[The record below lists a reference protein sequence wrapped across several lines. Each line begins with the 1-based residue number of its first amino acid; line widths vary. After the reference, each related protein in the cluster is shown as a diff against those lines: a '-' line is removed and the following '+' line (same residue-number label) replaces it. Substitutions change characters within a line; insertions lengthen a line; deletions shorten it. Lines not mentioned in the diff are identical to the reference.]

1 LAAVARVVTRR
12 ETAAV
17 VPEEDFFVLS
27 SLPPSRTQKR
37 LALAVVLALFVT
49 FLLAAG
55 PLSHIQTS
63 RVAAFV
69 PAYTTALVLSE
80 GITAFL
86 LFSQFAFFRTRALLV
101 ISSGYLFA
109 ALMAIAWF
117 LMFPGVFVPEGLIGG
132 IQGRAYIYL
141 FWHAGF
147 PIFVI
152 VYAFIKDADS
162 KKRYWNG
169 TARAGIVLSVI
180 LTVVV
185 VSVLTVF
192 FAVQDSALPRLEL
205 DPLRFSPLW
214 LYFAVPMAS
223 VIILALLALW
233 VRRRSVLD
241 LCLMVVMLAYVIEI
255 WLSYFPLALAYGFGW
270 YASRIFGLFSSSTVL
285 WVLLYEIT
293 TLYAVT
299 AIVRVQRAESRLAA
313 IISSSSDA
321 IIGKSLDGIVT
332 SWNAGAENIFGYE
345 AHEMIG
351 QSITRIIPAELRQEE
366 NLILGRLREGDRI
379 RNYETVRTRKDGSR
393 VDVSLTVSPVF
404 DPSGKVLGASK
415 IARDITAE
423 KRAEAELQLVRE
435 ELARVARITTLGQLT
450 ASIAH
455 EVTQPIASSRNNARA
470 ALNFLD
476 RQPPDLS
483 DVKEAL
489 ECVVADADRAG
500 DIIDRMRDHIKK
512 APPRKERLDLN
523 KAINEVIALAR
534 SAITENGVS
543 VQTRLMEGSVPVQ
556 GDRVQVQQVVLNLI
570 LNAVEAMGSVET
582 GGRELLISTK
592 QSETNGVV
600 VAVGDSG
607 PGIDPE
613 NLQRV
618 FEAFYTTKSSGV
630 GMGLSICRS
639 IIEAHGGRLWA
650 EANEPRG
657 SIFKFTL
664 PNGIAGAQSGSVS
677 QFLLGQ
683 TSGMAYTP
691 HICCHG
697 LFQVHGQHGNNSR
710 NDVSRNDR
718 SYSEDCI
725 GASMADYYPLL
736 MRAVAALG
744 TSTSESRHTLYDRA
758 RTAQWKQLRIL
769 DPPLTEAAL
778 EGERLALEEAIRRV
792 ETDAAGNRVL
802 PSTFLDAHSQKTT
815 RAHSPA
821 APATSNSDKIRELQ
835 TASTPLLIASM
846 FFPGL
851 WAFDFTL
858 MSLYWVARLPK
869 SDTWIDY
876 AVKKQRRMRGCSA
889 R

>member
-1 LAAVARVVTRR
+1 
-12 ETAAV
+12 V

-241 LCLMVVMLAYVIEI
+241 LWLMVVMLAYVIEI

-423 KRAEAELQLVRE
+423 KR
-435 ELARVARITTLGQLT
+435 GGSGT
-450 ASIAH
+450 AAG
-455 EVTQPIASSRNNARA
+455 PGGACSSGSHNDFGATHRFDRSRGHA
-470 ALNFLD
+470 AD
-476 RQPPDLS
+476 RQFTQQRPRR
-483 DVKEAL
+483 L
-489 ECVVADADRAG
+489 EFF
-500 DIIDRMRDHIKK
+500 
-512 APPRKERLDLN
+512 
-523 KAINEVIALAR
+523 R
-534 SAITENGVS
+534 SAAP
-543 VQTRLMEGSVPVQ
+543 RLKRCQGS
-556 GDRVQVQQVVLNLI
+556 
-570 LNAVEAMGSVET
+570 A
-582 GGRELLISTK
+582 
-592 QSETNGVV
+592 
-600 VAVGDSG
+600 
-607 PGIDPE
+607 
-613 NLQRV
+613 
-618 FEAFYTTKSSGV
+618 
-630 GMGLSICRS
+630 
-639 IIEAHGGRLWA
+639 
-650 EANEPRG
+650 
-657 SIFKFTL
+657 
-664 PNGIAGAQSGSVS
+664 
-677 QFLLGQ
+677 
-683 TSGMAYTP
+683 
-691 HICCHG
+691 
-697 LFQVHGQHGNNSR
+697 
-710 NDVSRNDR
+710 
-718 SYSEDCI
+718 
-725 GASMADYYPLL
+725 
-736 MRAVAALG
+736 
-744 TSTSESRHTLYDRA
+744 
-758 RTAQWKQLRIL
+758 
-769 DPPLTEAAL
+769 
-778 EGERLALEEAIRRV
+778 
-792 ETDAAGNRVL
+792 
-802 PSTFLDAHSQKTT
+802 
-815 RAHSPA
+815 
-821 APATSNSDKIRELQ
+821 
-835 TASTPLLIASM
+835 
-846 FFPGL
+846 
-851 WAFDFTL
+851 
-858 MSLYWVARLPK
+858 
-869 SDTWIDY
+869 
-876 AVKKQRRMRGCSA
+876 
-889 R
+889 